1 MNKKTW
7 SISSW
12 QDLKTGIH
20 LGHKSIRLSKSN
32 FWHPL
37 MANYFLGIKDG
48 IGVFNTQQTRKC
60 ILRAFFLIALILKK
74 KGHILIVNT
83 NPEFFR
89 ICKNFIFCTTRLQEN
104 SLSKTKKEN
113 HQFRNL
119 VTSSKNYSTK
129 LSYSSYKWVGGT
141 LTNWKQVSK
150 SILTFAKF
158 SERCEKF
165 LIQNNIDFPRYN
177 KIKKSFQGLVTSKGF
192 LAFHEK
198 PDLVFI
204 MNPNEN
210 KNIIAEANR
219 LDIPVIAFVESNT
232 NLNGISYPI
241 PTNNYSIN
249 FVYYSMKK
257 LVKIEISS

>member
-7 SISSW
+7 WISSW

-37 MANYFLGIKDG
+37 MANYFLGIKNG

-60 ILRAFFLIALILKK
+60 ILRAFFLITLILKK

-89 ICKNFIFCTTRLQEN
+89 ICKNFILCTTHLQEN
-104 SLSKTKKEN
+104 SLKKKTITSKHPK
-113 HQFRNL
+113 FD
-119 VTSSKNYSTK
+119 STR
-129 LSYSSYKWVGGT
+129 LSYSTYKWVGGT

-158 SERCEKF
+158 SERCENF
-165 LIQNNIDFPRYN
+165 LIQNSIDFPRYN
-177 KIKKSFQGLVTSKGF
+177 KIKKCFQGLITGKGF

-210 KNIIAEANR
+210 RNIIAEANR

-249 FVYYSMKK
+249 FVYYCMKK
-257 LVKIEISS
+257 LVKISVN

>member
-7 SISSW
+7 WISSW

-37 MANYFLGIKDG
+37 MANYFLGIKNG

-60 ILRAFFLIALILKK
+60 ILRAFFLITLILKK

-89 ICKNFIFCTTRLQEN
+89 ICKNFILGTTHLQKN
-104 SLSKTKKEN
+104 SLNKISG
-113 HQFRNL
+113 QAQ
-119 VTSSKNYSTK
+119 
-129 LSYSSYKWVGGT
+129 LSYSTYKWVGGT

-165 LIQNNIDFPRYN
+165 LIQSNIDFPRYN
-177 KIKKSFQGLVTSKGF
+177 KIKKCFQGLVTGKGY

-210 KNIIAEANR
+210 RNIIAEANR

-249 FVYYSMKK
+249 FVYYCMKK
-257 LVKIEISS
+257 LFKISVN